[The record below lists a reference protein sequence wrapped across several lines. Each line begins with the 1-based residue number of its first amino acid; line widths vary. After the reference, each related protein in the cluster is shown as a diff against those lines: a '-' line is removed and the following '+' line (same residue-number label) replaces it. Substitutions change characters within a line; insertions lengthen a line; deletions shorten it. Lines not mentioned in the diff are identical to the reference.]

1 LKLAWGARNWTME
14 SNKRNW
20 IKKMDVISK
29 YHDSKII
36 HGQYI
41 SIFYFIFKNI
51 VCILTLECN
60 LFFCFLVLG
69 FEAQQRRLLL
79 QMQFDLRLSI
89 VNYLFITMQPK
100 L

>member
-1 LKLAWGARNWTME
+1 
-14 SNKRNW
+14 
-20 IKKMDVISK
+20 MDAISK

-36 HGQYI
+36 HGWYI
-41 SIFYFIFKNI
+41 HAYIYFLKHCLHLNI
-51 VCILTLECN
+51 GISFV
-60 LFFCFLVLG
+60 FFVFFVLG

-89 VNYLFITMQPK
+89 VNYLFITMQQK